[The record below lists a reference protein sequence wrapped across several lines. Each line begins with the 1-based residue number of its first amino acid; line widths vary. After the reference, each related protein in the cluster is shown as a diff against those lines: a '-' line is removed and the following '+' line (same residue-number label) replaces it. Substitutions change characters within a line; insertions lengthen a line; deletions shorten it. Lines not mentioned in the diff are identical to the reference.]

1 VARIKLLIDTDIFI
15 DYLKGMPLA
24 KAVFRSRDID
34 IYCSILTKKEL
45 LSKTGLKDSERKK
58 IISILRDLKTIS
70 IDPDISLK
78 YSDLLANYHDN
89 RLQPPD
95 AIIAATAWSKN
106 LPDSSALL
114 TPRVVDPVIGVES
127 KFTPLNRAPS
137 ACPVAP
143 ADGTWG
149 CSTGVK
155 CLPREMPLYLYFT
168 GACPVKF
175 FEKDSTSGFNWG
187 LFIYISLGPI

>member
-15 DYLKGMPLA
+15 DYLKGMSPA

-45 LSKTGLKDSERKK
+45 LSKPGLKDSERKK

-78 YSDLLANYHDN
+78 YSDLLAKYHDN

-95 AIIAATAWSKN
+95 AIIAATAWSKK
-106 LPDSSALL
+106 LPLL
-114 TPRVVDPVIGVES
+114 TR
-127 KFTPLNRAPS
+127 NRRHFSYIEEIKLSP
-137 ACPVAP
+137 
-143 ADGTWG
+143 
-149 CSTGVK
+149 
-155 CLPREMPLYLYFT
+155 
-168 GACPVKF
+168 
-175 FEKDSTSGFNWG
+175 
-187 LFIYISLGPI
+187 IYD

>member
-15 DYLKGMPLA
+15 DYLKGMSPA

-45 LSKTGLKDSERKK
+45 LSKPGLEDSERKK

-78 YSDLLANYHDN
+78 YSDLLAKYHDN

-95 AIIAATAWSKN
+95 AIIAATAWSKK
-106 LPDSSALL
+106 LPLL
-114 TPRVVDPVIGVES
+114 TR
-127 KFTPLNRAPS
+127 NRRHFSYIEEIKLSP
-137 ACPVAP
+137 
-143 ADGTWG
+143 
-149 CSTGVK
+149 
-155 CLPREMPLYLYFT
+155 
-168 GACPVKF
+168 
-175 FEKDSTSGFNWG
+175 
-187 LFIYISLGPI
+187 IYD

>member
-15 DYLKGMPLA
+15 DYLKGMPPA

-95 AIIAATAWSKN
+95 AIIAATAWSKK
-106 LPDSSALL
+106 LPLL
-114 TPRVVDPVIGVES
+114 TR
-127 KFTPLNRAPS
+127 NRRHFSYIEEIKLSP
-137 ACPVAP
+137 
-143 ADGTWG
+143 
-149 CSTGVK
+149 
-155 CLPREMPLYLYFT
+155 
-168 GACPVKF
+168 
-175 FEKDSTSGFNWG
+175 
-187 LFIYISLGPI
+187 IYD

>member
-1 VARIKLLIDTDIFI
+1 MARIKLLIDTDIFI
-15 DYLKGMPLA
+15 DYLKGMPPA

-95 AIIAATAWSKN
+95 AIIAATAWSKK
-106 LPDSSALL
+106 LPLL
-114 TPRVVDPVIGVES
+114 TR
-127 KFTPLNRAPS
+127 NRRHFSYIEEIRLSP
-137 ACPVAP
+137 
-143 ADGTWG
+143 
-149 CSTGVK
+149 
-155 CLPREMPLYLYFT
+155 
-168 GACPVKF
+168 
-175 FEKDSTSGFNWG
+175 
-187 LFIYISLGPI
+187 IYDQS